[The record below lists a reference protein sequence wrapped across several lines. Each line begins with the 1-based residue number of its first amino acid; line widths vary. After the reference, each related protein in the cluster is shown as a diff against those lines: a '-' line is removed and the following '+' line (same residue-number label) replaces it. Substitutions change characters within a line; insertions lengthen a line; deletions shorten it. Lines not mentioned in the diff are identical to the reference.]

1 MRSFLAKLLPKKN
14 AEFLKVNA
22 KVTF

>member
-1 MRSFLAKLLPKKN
+1 MGSFLAKLLPKKN